1 MTIKTKQK
9 TNIKPKV
16 LNSIKKNVSFR
27 LDQETINNISIIAKN
42 KKTTK
47 TEVLTE
53 LVRLAYIGLYS
64 KPAIELNKIYKK
76 ILKYDDDQRNN
87 KTKPKKRE

>member
-9 TNIKPKV
+9 TKV
-16 LNSIKKNVSFR
+16 LNSLKKNVSFR

-53 LVRLAYIGLYS
+53 LVRIAYIGLYS
-64 KPAIELNKIYKK
+64 KPAIELNKIYIKL
-76 ILKYDDDQRNN
+76 LKYDEERN
-87 KTKPKKRE
+87 KTKPKRE

>member
-1 MTIKTKQK
+1 M
-9 TNIKPKV
+9 
-16 LNSIKKNVSFR
+16 NSIKKNVSFR

>member
-1 MTIKTKQK
+1 MTIKTKKK

>member
-9 TNIKPKV
+9 TKV
-16 LNSIKKNVSFR
+16 LNSLKKNVSFR

-53 LVRLAYIGLYS
+53 LVRIAYIGLYS
-64 KPAIELNKIYKK
+64 KPAIELNKFY
-76 ILKYDDDQRNN
+76 LKLIKQDDENNNNN

>member
-1 MTIKTKQK
+1 MTIKTKQ
-9 TNIKPKV
+9 KPKV

>member
-9 TNIKPKV
+9 TKV

-53 LVRLAYIGLYS
+53 LVRMAYIG
-64 KPAIELNKIYKK
+64 
-76 ILKYDDDQRNN
+76 
-87 KTKPKKRE
+87 

>member
-1 MTIKTKQK
+1 MTNKTKQK

-16 LNSIKKNVSFR
+16 MNSIKKNVSFR

>member
-9 TNIKPKV
+9 TKV

>member
-1 MTIKTKQK
+1 MTNKTKQK

-16 LNSIKKNVSFR
+16 MNSIKKNVSFR

-42 KKTTK
+42 KNTTK